1 MSNVTLDIV
10 QKLWN
15 LCNVLKDDGV
25 TYHQYV
31 TELTYLLFL
40 KMAKETGTEDQLPKG
55 YRWDDLEK
63 KAAPERLEF
72 YKLTLIHL
80 GGHGSRLVQEIFA
93 NASSF
98 IKKPATL
105 STLVSEIDKLDWYSA
120 RQEGLGDLYEGLL
133 EKNANEKKSGAGQYF
148 TPRRLIDAMVAVM
161 KPTIYDVIQ
170 DPAAGTGGFL
180 IAANHYI
187 REHGNP
193 DAWTEAQQRKH
204 RRATFYGMEHV
215 QDTHR
220 LALMNLMLHGLDSDP
235 EGAGVR
241 YGDTLSPD
249 GEALPKATLILTNP
263 PFGTKKGGGL
273 PSRTDFTFPTSN
285 KQFCFLQH
293 VYRSLKPG
301 GRAAVVLPDNVL
313 FEGNVG
319 REIRADLMDKC
330 NLHTIL
336 RLPTGIF
343 YAQGVNTNVLFF
355 TRGAS
360 DRGTTK
366 EVWVYDLRA
375 NMPQFG
381 KRTVLARE
389 HFGEFEAAF
398 GKDPLGAPRSLANR
412 KDTGEEGRFRRFTRE
427 WIAERGDNL
436 DIAWLK
442 DESAGGGEELAEPA
456 VLAREAM
463 EELDG
468 AMEDLRSL
476 LVELGEDPG
485 VEELA

>member
-1 MSNVTLDIV
+1 MSTVTHDIV

-40 KMAKETGTEDQLPKG
+40 KMAKETGTEDQIPKG
-55 YRWDDLEK
+55 YRWNDLEK
-63 KAAPERLEF
+63 KAAPDRLEHH
-72 YKLTLIHL
+72 KLTLIHL
-80 GGHGSRLVQEIFA
+80 GTHGSTLVKEIFG

-105 STLVSEIDKLDWYSA
+105 STLVAELDKLDWYSA
-120 RQEGLGDLYEGLL
+120 KAEGLGDLYEGLL

-148 TPRRLIDAMVAVM
+148 TPRKLIDSMVALM
-161 KPTIYDVIQ
+161 KPTLDDVIQ

-180 IAANHYI
+180 IAANHYV
-187 REHGNP
+187 REHGDP
-193 DAWTEAQQRKH
+193 DSWTEAQQRKY
-204 RRATFYGMEHV
+204 RRSTFYGMEHV

-220 LALMNLMLHGLDSDP
+220 LALMNLMLHGIDWTDG
-235 EGAGVR
+235 GAGIQ

-263 PFGTKKGGGL
+263 PFGTKKGGGV
-273 PSRTDFTFPTSN
+273 PSRDFTFPTSN
-285 KQFCFLQH
+285 KQFCFVQH
-293 VYRSLKPG
+293 IYRGLKAG

-319 REIRADLMDKC
+319 KQIRSDLMDKC

-343 YAQGVNTNVLFF
+343 YAQGVKTNVLFF
-355 TRGAS
+355 SRGEK
-360 DRGTTK
+360 DKGNTK

-375 NMPQFG
+375 NMAQFG
-381 KRTVLARE
+381 KRTLLTRE
-389 HFGEFEAAF
+389 HFKEFETAF
-398 GKDPLGAPRSLANR
+398 GKDPLGSPKSLAKR
-412 KDTGEEGRFRRFTRE
+412 KDTGEAGRFRKFTRE

-442 DESAGGGEELAEPA
+442 DDSDGGSDQLPEPA

-463 EELDG
+463 AELEGAFEELRG
-468 AMEDLRSL
+468 ILA
-476 LVELGEDPG
+476 ELGEN
-485 VEELA
+485 VEEVEA